1 MKLKKAAIINSAIVA
16 VMLFFSIWAWIKLPE
31 GVEIPVHFNLQGQ
44 PDRYAGKFEG
54 LLLMPLLAMG
64 LTGLM
69 MLIPRIEPRQEHRSD
84 SSAANAITV
93 VTGVLFLAVVHY
105 SIIAI
110 AVGKT
115 VDIVTIVMIMM
126 GILFI
131 VMGNYLS
138 KTRSNF
144 FFGIRTPWTLSSE
157 LAWRKTNRLGA
168 WLFVFYGVSF
178 IIGAIIGNSWLLIGL
193 IGTLLIVSL
202 VILPIYSYRISKKDS
217 ADRGEQ

>member
-1 MKLKKAAIINSAIVA
+1 MKPKKAAIINSAIVA

-44 PDRYAGKFEG
+44 ADRYAGKFEG
-54 LLLMPLLAMG
+54 LLVMPLLAIG

-93 VTGVLFLAVVHY
+93 VTGVLFLAVIHY

-115 VDIVTIVMIMM
+115 VNITTIVMIMM

-144 FFGIRTPWTLSSE
+144 FFGVRTPWTLSSE

-168 WLFVFYGVSF
+168 WLFVIDG
-178 IIGAIIGNSWLLIGL
+178 IGLIVAGIIGNVWLSIGL
-193 IGTLLIVSL
+193 IGILVIFGL
-202 VILPIYSYRISKKDS
+202 VILPIYSYQIWKKDS
-217 ADRGEQ
+217 AEQGEQ

>member
-1 MKLKKAAIINSAIVA
+1 MKLKQALIINSTIVA
-16 VMLFFSIWAWIKLPE
+16 IMLAFSIWAWIKLPE
-31 GVEIPVHFNLQGQ
+31 GVQIPVHFNLQGQ
-44 PDRYAGKFEG
+44 ADRYGGKFEG
-54 LLLMPLLAMG
+54 LLALPLLAMG

-69 MLIPRIEPRQEHRSD
+69 ALIPRIEPRKKHRSD
-84 SSAANAITV
+84 SSVATSATVITSV
-93 VTGVLFLAVVHY
+93 VMLAVTHY

-115 VDIVTIVMIMM
+115 VNITTITSIMM

-144 FFGIRTPWTLSSE
+144 FFGVRTPWTLSSE

-168 WLFVFYGVSF
+168 WLFVFYGMSF
-178 IIGAIIGNSWLLIGL
+178 ILAGIIGNSLLCIGL
-193 IGTLLIVSL
+193 LVSSLIVSL
-202 VILPIYSYRISKKDS
+202 VIFPIYSYYIWKKDP
-217 ADRGEQ
+217 AKKAE